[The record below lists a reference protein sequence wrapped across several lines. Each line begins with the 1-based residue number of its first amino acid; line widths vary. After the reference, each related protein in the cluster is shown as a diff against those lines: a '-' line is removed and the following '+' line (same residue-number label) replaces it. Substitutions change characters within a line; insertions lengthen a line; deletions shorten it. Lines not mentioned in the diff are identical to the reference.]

1 MPMHIASMPVCS
13 TSALPID
20 HLSHDAAAVASLLIV
35 EVISLEIFAC
45 AMLNMLT
52 FWTLEIT
59 LDVFARLQLS
69 KLPGADVH

>member
-20 HLSHDAAAVASLLIV
+20 HFSQDAAAVASLLIV
-35 EVISLEIFAC
+35 QVICLEVFTC

-52 FWTLEIT
+52 FWTLEVT
-59 LDVFARLQLS
+59 LDGSAGLQLLI
-69 KLPGADVH
+69 LPGADVQ

>member
-1 MPMHIASMPVCS
+1 MPMHIASMPVYS

-20 HLSHDAAAVASLLIV
+20 HFSHDAAAVASLLIV
-35 EVISLEIFAC
+35 EIISLEVFAC
-45 AMLNMLT
+45 TMLNMLT

-59 LDVFARLQLS
+59 LDVFAMLLFS